1 MAIKSANLKCKNNNI
16 DYPLN
21 PYWIKGAVS
30 LFPEIARTYGSQL
43 NSPKITDDY
52 DATYYFNT
60 NVLLET
66 SYILVNELGSYI
78 YYLKLNNEYV
88 ATCLRNE
95 SSLSVR
101 YDEYYSTDGGETY
114 IYTKRSGSLR
124 FTAEENYDF
133 LNGYY
138 DIIVN
143 PSDMSSEETYQL
155 NKGYLFNTREADP
168 GIYADYDYLSLK
180 NYCCPNNLG
189 GVLTKSTSAL
199 HINGLSTWYFND
211 ENSGAPAPFTAN
223 IISEYDQNGNTT
235 DKLQLINPNYFI
247 MQTTS
252 SKDTNMVI
260 KRGSKILNAT
270 IKSNVWYWPSATT
283 SYTLEAGT
291 YTISVDGLAYAKI
304 GNGSNPVDPTKIGIE
319 IIDVS
324 TNSRILFFSYSKYE
338 EGGRIPFTLADT
350 TSVRIRTVLYL
361 PQEGILYYWYI
372 SKIENLKIAET
383 GRSFYKEISAK
394 SSATSS
400 SLITL
405 SSLSDSYDYDA
416 YRNVYTITI
425 PGKMEDAQYAILTNG
440 NIVKSQYADNFNF
453 KVVKLP
459 PVTIAEYTGNSIK
472 ATWNTLAVPD
482 NAIEITATIS
492 TTLGGDPLY
501 SISNISFYS
510 GSCTFTGLAPQQTY
524 YIRLQM
530 GQDNQ
535 AQEITNNSIY
545 YAPSNY
551 TQAQTDDDGADKLT
565 CKIDL
570 LTYTNRDDEYTPTQY
585 TLSGF
590 YPASTTVSSSFWTNT
605 SRGNSVYVISLI
617 SESADLTIT
626 SASPTITCSGSA
638 YTQYQIPKINPNGW
652 QSRTGGKC
660 CKIAIQQPA
669 SYPYHVQYNFTV
681 VVRGEYTYK
690 GNTYS
695 FSRAVTKQ
703 IPPGEEIPD

>member
-30 LFPEIARTYGSQL
+30 LFPEIASTYGSQL

-52 DATYYFNT
+52 DASYYFNT
-60 NVLLET
+60 NVVLQT
-66 SYILVNELGSYI
+66 SYIQVKESGSYI
-78 YYLKLNNEYV
+78 YYLKLNDEYV
-88 ATCLRNE
+88 ATCLQNE

-101 YDEYYSTDGGETY
+101 YDEYYSTDGGETIVFNSRY
-114 IYTKRSGSLR
+114 GYLEFI
-124 FTAEENYDF
+124 AEENYDF

-155 NKGYLFNTREADP
+155 NKAYLFNTREADP

-199 HINGLSTWYFND
+199 YINGLSTWYFND
-211 ENSGAPAPFTAN
+211 GNSGAPAPFTAN

-235 DKLQLINPNYFI
+235 DKLQLINPNYFT

-252 SKDTNMVI
+252 SKDTNVVI
-260 KRGSKILNAT
+260 ARGPKILNAT
-270 IKSNVWYWPSATT
+270 IKSNVWYWPSETA
-283 SYTLEAGT
+283 SYTLAAGT

-304 GNGSNPVDPTKIGIE
+304 GNGSDPVDPAKIGIE

-338 EGGRIPFTLADT
+338 EGGRIPLTLADT

-361 PQEGILYYWYI
+361 PQEGVLYYWYI
-372 SKIENLKIAET
+372 SKIENLTMTET
-383 GRSFYKEISAK
+383 RHSFYKEISAK
-394 SSATSS
+394 SSAGVD
-400 SLITL
+400 SLVTL
-405 SSLSDSYDYDA
+405 SPLDSYDYDA
-416 YRNVYTITI
+416 SRNVYNITI

-459 PVTIAEYTGNSIK
+459 PVTITKYTGNSIT
-472 ATWNTLAVPD
+472 AAWNTLAVPD
-482 NAIEITATIS
+482 NTIKITATIS
-492 TTLGGDPLY
+492 TVLGGDPLY

-510 GSCTFTGLAPQQTY
+510 ESCTFTGLAPKQTY

-570 LTYTNRDDEYTPTQY
+570 LTYTDRAEEYTPTQY

-590 YPASTTVSSSFWTNT
+590 YPASTNVSSSFWTNT
-605 SRGNSVYVISLI
+605 SQGNSVYVISLI
-617 SESADLTIT
+617 SESDDLTIT
-626 SASPTITCSGSA
+626 SASPDIACSGKA
-638 YTQYQIPKINPNGW
+638 YIQYQIPKIDPNGW
-652 QSRTGGKC
+652 QSRTGGKY
-660 CKIAIQQPA
+660 CKIAVQQPIG
-669 SYPYHVQYNFTV
+669 YPYHVQYDFTV
-681 VVRGEYTYK
+681 VVSGTYTYK
-690 GNTYS
+690 GTTYS

-703 IPPGEEIPD
+703 IPPGEETPD

>member
-21 PYWIKGAVS
+21 PYWVKGAVS
-30 LFPEIARTYGSQL
+30 LFPEIASTYGSQL

-52 DATYYFNT
+52 DAAYYFNT

-66 SYILVNELGSYI
+66 SYILVKESGSYI
-78 YYLKLNNEYV
+78 YYLKLNDEYI
-88 ATCLRNE
+88 ATCLQNE

-101 YDEYYSTDGGETY
+101 YDEYYSTDSGETIVFNSRY
-114 IYTKRSGSLR
+114 GYLK
-124 FTAEENYDF
+124 FTAEENYNF
-133 LNGYY
+133 IEGYY

-143 PSDMSSEETYQL
+143 PSDMSSEETYKV
-155 NKGYLFNTREADP
+155 NKAYLFNTREADP
-168 GIYADYDYLSLK
+168 GIYVDYDYLSLT

-189 GVLTKSTSAL
+189 GVLKESTSAL
-199 HINGLSTWYFND
+199 YINGLSTWYFND
-211 ENSGAPAPFTAN
+211 GNSGAPAPFTAN
-223 IISEYDQNGNTT
+223 IISEYDQNGNTI
-235 DKLQLINPNYFI
+235 DKLQLINPNYFT

-252 SKDTNMVI
+252 SKDTNLVI
-260 KRGSKILNAT
+260 ERGSKILNAT

-283 SYTLEAGT
+283 SYTLAAGT
-291 YTISVDGLAYAKI
+291 YTIFVDGLAYAKI
-304 GNGSNPVDPTKIGIE
+304 GNGSDPVDPTKIGIE

-324 TNSRILFFSYSKYE
+324 TNSRILFFSYSRYE

-361 PQEGILYYWYI
+361 PQEGVLYYWYI
-372 SKIENLKIAET
+372 SKIENLTIGET
-383 GRSFYKEISAK
+383 RRSFYKEISAK
-394 SSATSS
+394 SSAGVD

-405 SSLSDSYDYDA
+405 SPPDSYDYDA
-416 YRNVYTITI
+416 SRNVYSITI
-425 PGKMEDAQYAILTNG
+425 PGKVEDERYNILTNG
-440 NIVKSQYADNFNF
+440 NILKSQYADNFNF
-453 KVVKLP
+453 NVVKLP
-459 PVTIAEYTGNSIK
+459 SVTIAKYTGNSIT
-472 ATWNTLAVPD
+472 ATWSTSAVPD
-482 NAIEITATIS
+482 NIIKITATIS

-501 SISNISFYS
+501 SLSDISFYS

-535 AQEITNNSIY
+535 AQEITNNSTY

-551 TQAQTDDDGADKLT
+551 TQAQTDDDGADKLL

-570 LTYTNRDDEYTPTQY
+570 LTYTDRAEEYTPTQY

-590 YPASTTVSSSFWTNT
+590 YPASTNVSSSFWTNT
-605 SRGNSVYVISLI
+605 SQGNSVYVISLI
-617 SESADLTIT
+617 SESDDLTIT
-626 SASPTITCSGSA
+626 SASPDIACSGKA
-638 YTQYQIPKINPNGW
+638 YIQYQIPKINPNGW

-660 CKIAIQQPA
+660 CKIAVQQPIG
-669 SYPYHVQYNFTV
+669 YPYHVQYDFTV
-681 VVRGEYTYK
+681 VVSGTYTYK

-703 IPPGEEIPD
+703 IPPGEEMPD